1 MTEKQD
7 ATAPVAPDDVHHA
20 VVKTEDGADLR
31 NSMDEEALKVQ
42 QEQGD
47 YSGARGKTDLK
58 EIALVKKLDRRI
70 LPTLCVMYFLNYV
83 RVCCAV
89 VYSRWNANQCGSWT
103 ELLSPRLV

>member
-7 ATAPVAPDDVHHA
+7 ATNPVAPDDVHHA
-20 VVKTEDGADLR
+20 VVKTEDGADPR
-31 NSMDEEALKVQ
+31 NSMDEEALKVH

-47 YSGARGKTDLK
+47 YSGARGKTDPR

-83 RVCCAV
+83 RVGRAQVCAD
-89 VYSRWNANQCGSWT
+89 WKTN
-103 ELLSPRLV
+103 